1 MILSDRE
8 RNGLSSTAFFRFRL
22 IPAFECDRIDI
33 GDFMLIDTHVH
44 IGAILDFEMREED
57 VIYSMNRYGVDFSLV
72 SGVNAAEFDH
82 NGQRIPDGLQ
92 TPQNQVFERTLRFAR
107 RYPDRI
113 GVTPWMKLYAETPDD
128 GFIRLLEENRELV
141 YGLKLHPFHSRV
153 APDDPRAEA
162 VYEIARKYHLPVVSH
177 TGGCEEARSVHLY
190 NAALKHPDINFV
202 MVHMDLGSDNS
213 EAIELLGKA
222 DNLYGDTTWV
232 PVKST
237 LKAIERWGSG
247 KILFGSDNPI
257 DGADTYLHNKTGDRS
272 LYQEYFNEFR
282 AMICPED
289 YDNIMYRNAA
299 RLFRIDL

>member
-1 MILSDRE
+1 
-8 RNGLSSTAFFRFRL
+8 
-22 IPAFECDRIDI
+22 
-33 GDFMLIDTHVH
+33 MLIDTHVH
-44 IGAILDFEMREED
+44 IGKILDFEMRQED

-72 SGVNAAEFDH
+72 SSADAVEFDH
-82 NGQRIPDGLQ
+82 VGRAIPRALQ
-92 TPQNQVFERTLRFAR
+92 TSQNEAFKRTLSFAR

-128 GFIRLLEENRELV
+128 EFVRLLEENRDLV
-141 YGLKLHPFHSRV
+141 YGIKLHPFHSRV
-153 APDDPRAEA
+153 APDDPRAEK
-162 VYEIARKYHLPVVSH
+162 VYEIAQNYHLPVVSH
-177 TGGCEEARSVHLY
+177 TGGCEEARSIHLY
-190 NAALKHPDINFV
+190 NAAIKHPEIDFV
-202 MVHMDLGSDNS
+202 MVHMDLGTDNR

-247 KILFGSDNPI
+247 KLLFGSDNPI

-282 AMICPED
+282 AMVSPED
-289 YDNIMYRNAA
+289 YDNIMYRNAV
-299 RLFRIDL
+299 RLFHIDRKQLSECDKK